1 MVNFVFFFKIT
12 TGPLCRE
19 VNNDVQQVDDHTAN
33 LKVGL
38 LKALNLLN
46 WDQTLVIGKM
56 TAINHTS
63 VTIHQTISGRVKE
76 MWRGHK
82 IFPRK

>member
-56 TAINHTS
+56 TAINYTS
-63 VTIHQTISGRVKE
+63 VTIHYWKPDYFR
-76 MWRGHK
+76 
-82 IFPRK
+82 